1 MANIT
6 INKKLN
12 LVLPVEDEKI
22 WFYSTPIS
30 KEVFEANY
38 LLLVKT
44 LSNLYFNGIGP
55 GMAPRIA
62 GYTLRDMAKEM
73 NDKID
78 ISQSFVNEIYRLTF
92 VFMIDPATNKWKTFP
107 YLEVKNKKMVDE
119 DVLTEV
125 ENALIYFTVASAIH
139 LKSEL
144 PIIMSGLSQIWGA
157 QTTSLDPMAYCNSLT
172 MPTQEEITGE
182 ILPPIQNIQPQKG
195 AVLKASSIPF

>member
-12 LVLPVEDEKI
+12 LVLPIEDDNKKI

-30 KEVFEANY
+30 REVFEANY

-62 GYTLRDMAKEM
+62 GYTLRDIAKEM
-73 NDKID
+73 NSTVD

-92 VFMIDPATNKWKTFP
+92 VFMIDPVTNKWKTFP

-119 DVLTEV
+119 DVLMEV

-144 PIIMSGLSQIWGA
+144 PIIMTGLNQIWGA
-157 QTTSLDPMAYCNSLT
+157 ETTSLDPMAYCNSLT
-172 MPTQEEITGE
+172 TLTQEENIGE
-182 ILPPIQNIQPQKG
+182 SPPQIQNVSVP
-195 AVLKASSIPF
+195 KASSIPF